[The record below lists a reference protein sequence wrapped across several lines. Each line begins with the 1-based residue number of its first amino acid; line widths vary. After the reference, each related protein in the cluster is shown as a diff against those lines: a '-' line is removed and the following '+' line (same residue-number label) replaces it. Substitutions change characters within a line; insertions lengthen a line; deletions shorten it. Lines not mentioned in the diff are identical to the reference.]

1 MCSSD
6 LESVFPVDMEMLLEN
21 GELVR
26 HHWDG
31 VDRWVKLE
39 FTKASQPRA
48 VEIDPGRKIL
58 LDSSFADNSWRAS
71 IYPLPFAKW
80 SSNLL
85 FWMQMVLP

>member
-1 MCSSD
+1 
-6 LESVFPVDMEMLLEN
+6 
-21 GELVR
+21 
-26 HHWDG
+26 
-31 VDRWVKLE
+31 
-39 FTKASQPRA
+39 

>member
-1 MCSSD
+1 
-6 LESVFPVDMEMLLEN
+6 MEMRLEN

-26 HHWDG
+26 RHWDG

-39 FTKASQPRA
+39 LTTAAKPRA

-71 IYPLPFAKW
+71 TYPLPFAKW